1 MPRERTRRRP
11 QSAASAAQWQPPPLP
26 RTWLPCPVPAG
37 APATQSSVRVLSWNL
52 LADTLCR
59 EHRRELYPDQSWQ
72 VLDGKCRLDAATD
85 EIVRHKPTLA
95 CLQEVDNDASLRS
108 RLEPHGYDV
117 AFARRTGGR
126 ADGCALVWR
135 RDAAT
140 PVEPVFSLNMRDL
153 GLKDNVLQLATFAL
167 RHTQRLLC
175 VANTHVLF
183 NPKRGDV
190 KLAQVR
196 VACDALA
203 ALAKRHNNAPALF
216 CGDFNAT
223 PGSPLHTFAV
233 GGALDVA
240 RVRRKDVSGQLVPSG
255 SSPSPE
261 TAVPNEPWTAAA
273 ARNGWDDADSLARAL
288 NGAPDGVARHALAD
302 APLRSAYAAAG
313 AGGLHGEAPWTSA
326 HRKFF
331 GTCDYVLYTPP
342 LVATRVLLPPDARSL
357 QPGAG
362 GSLLPNRRWP
372 SDHVSLV
379 AEFAM

>member
-1 MPRERTRRRP
+1 
-11 QSAASAAQWQPPPLP
+11 
-26 RTWLPCPVPAG
+26 
-37 APATQSSVRVLSWNL
+37 
-52 LADTLCR
+52 
-59 EHRRELYPDQSWQ
+59 
-72 VLDGKCRLDAATD
+72 
-85 EIVRHKPTLA
+85 
-95 CLQEVDNDASLRS
+95 
-108 RLEPHGYDV
+108 
-117 AFARRTGGR
+117 
-126 ADGCALVWR
+126 
-135 RDAAT
+135 
-140 PVEPVFSLNMRDL
+140 MRDL

-167 RHTQRLLC
+167 THTQRLLC